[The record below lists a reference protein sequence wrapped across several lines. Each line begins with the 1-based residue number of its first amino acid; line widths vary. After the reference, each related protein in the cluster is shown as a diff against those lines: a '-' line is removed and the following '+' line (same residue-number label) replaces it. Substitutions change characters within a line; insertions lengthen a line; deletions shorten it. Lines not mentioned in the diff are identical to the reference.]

1 MARRSARSG
10 GCPTAPGGVL
20 AGVLL
25 WGALF
30 CLAAPGAS
38 AQSRTVTF
46 VNQSSGTVREIYID
60 DATGKVVGGNRL
72 RSTLPPNARA
82 AITYSQG
89 CRANVR
95 VVLDDRTVRE
105 YRDTDVCTQAYFVV
119 TGTGGTFVARTS
131 GGRGTPAAAGAAP
144 GTTGVEPPPELGP
157 WTGRSITKRLTLDGY
172 K

>member
-1 MARRSARSG
+1 M
-10 GCPTAPGGVL
+10 PGGVL

-25 WGALF
+25 WESLF
-30 CLAAPGAS
+30 CLAGSTAS

-60 DATGKVVGGNRL
+60 DAAGKAAGGNRL

-119 TGTGGTFVARTS
+119 TGTGGTFVARPS
-131 GGRGTPAAAGAAP
+131 GGRGTSAGPGATAAP

-157 WTGRSITKRLTLDGY
+157 WTGRSITKKLTLDGY
-172 K
+172 R

>member
-1 MARRSARSG
+1 MPRPARSG
-10 GCPTAPGGVL
+10 VCSTAPGGAL
-20 AGVLL
+20 LGVLL
-25 WGALF
+25 WGALV
-30 CLAAPGAS
+30 CLAAPAAS
-38 AQSRTVTF
+38 AESRTVTF
-46 VNQSSGTVREIYID
+46 VNQSSGTVREIYVD
-60 DATGKVVGGNRL
+60 DAAGKAAGGNRL

-95 VVLDDRTVRE
+95 VVLDDRTARE

-131 GGRGTPAAAGAAP
+131 GGRGTAAAAGMTP